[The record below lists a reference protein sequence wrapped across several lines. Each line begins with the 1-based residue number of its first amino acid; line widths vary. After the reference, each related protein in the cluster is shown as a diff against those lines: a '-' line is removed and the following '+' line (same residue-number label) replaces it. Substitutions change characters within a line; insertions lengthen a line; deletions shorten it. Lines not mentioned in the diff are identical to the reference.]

1 MRKKSGL
8 VVAGAMMALA
18 QAAAGQV
25 YEANLEL
32 DHRAI
37 RYWDVP
43 LADPVTKLAA
53 LVARGDIELTF
64 RPEGQGYLPALLRAL
79 GVGAESQVLVF
90 SKTSLGRARI
100 SPRTPRAIYFNDDV
114 AIAFVPGANVIELA
128 HGAES
133 QVLVFS
139 KTSLGRARISPRT
152 PRAIY
157 FNDDVAIAF
166 VRMSSLAARSAPKRS
181 STP

>member
-53 LVARGDIELTF
+53 LLARGEESCRASNARSFASPVITMRRNSGSLASMSAPYTIGSTHGFSRRWRRATGHAASAEILRATKAN
-64 RPEGQGYLPALLRAL
+64 LPAL
-79 GVGAESQVLVF
+79 
-90 SKTSLGRARI
+90 
-100 SPRTPRAIYFNDDV
+100 
-114 AIAFVPGANVIELA
+114 
-128 HGAES
+128 
-133 QVLVFS
+133 
-139 KTSLGRARISPRT
+139 
-152 PRAIY
+152 
-157 FNDDVAIAF
+157 
-166 VRMSSLAARSAPKRS
+166 
-181 STP
+181 